1 MNGMTDIGRRKGGG
15 ERGRELFFPLAA
27 IAGHFRSA
35 FRFAVAAAVV
45 VRCVPKRG
53 ISRVFIF
60 VFVFTLFVRWFVR
73 SLPISVSAQRPSFFA
88 FVGKSGREGRIGGGI
103 QTVSLKG
110 RSLINSSLSAP
121 CSKFVPD

>member
-35 FRFAVAAAVV
+35 FRFAVAAAAAAVV

-73 SLPISVSAQRPSFFA
+73 SLPISVSPAAAAVVLR
-88 FVGKSGREGRIGGGI
+88 VRGKEWEGG
-103 QTVSLKG
+103 
-110 RSLINSSLSAP
+110 
-121 CSKFVPD
+121 